1 MRGKL
6 VALALLVAAVA
17 LVGGQAGTAKTKPK
31 PKKPPV
37 AKKKVTPAPRRPAP
51 SPRITPVDHTNIV
64 DQLEAKKL
72 TWGAYME
79 SMPSAGYTGD
89 YVPSSSQQLY
99 ASKHNPFVLFS
110 DIRNNAGRMADD
122 KPDTA
127 LATDLQKLSTTPNF
141 VWITPN
147 QCHDMHGGV
156 STAVAADGSDATPCP
171 FGSTKGI
178 RTTPRSSRRRMGSS
192 KAP

>member
-51 SPRITPVDHTNIV
+51 SPRITTVDHTNIV

-89 YVPSSSQQLY
+89 YVPELEPAALRLETQSVRPLLGHPEQRR
-99 ASKHNPFVLFS
+99 S
-110 DIRNNAGRMADD
+110 DGRRQAGYSAR
-122 KPDTA
+122 
-127 LATDLQKLSTTPNF
+127 
-141 VWITPN
+141 
-147 QCHDMHGGV
+147 
-156 STAVAADGSDATPCP
+156 DGSAKAVDDAELRLDHAQPVP
-171 FGSTKGI
+171 
-178 RTTPRSSRRRMGSS
+178 
-192 KAP
+192 